1 METEIVVK
9 ELLTL
14 YVNRKK
20 KEDKRRNI
28 EEKGVVMFQFFNKR
42 KNTDNSRLNDDIVVI
57 KNVSKKFRVP
67 HEKKTTV
74 RDNIFG
80 LTDGKK
86 SYDEFWALRNVS
98 FSIKRGESVG
108 IIGENGSG
116 KSTLLKIIAEVL
128 YPDEGSI
135 TINGKL
141 APFLE
146 LGIGFQGDLTAR
158 DNIYLYG
165 SILGI
170 AKKEMD
176 IKYDEILDFAELRKF
191 ENMKIK
197 NFSSGMYARLAFAT
211 AVATKPDILL
221 LDEVLAVGDEKF
233 QMKCREK
240 IDDFKRAGSTII
252 LVSHS
257 LDAIQNIC
265 DRAILLE
272 HGILKM
278 DDNVWNVADRYRD
291 LMKIAQLEEIELL
304 TPEDGCVLDNTDVI
318 FKWKSTNASHLVDHI
333 IFRIRDITNNQIGN
347 VRVFKLIHTATEFHI
362 PERGLEIDGEKF
374 YLEKGKKYRW
384 LIGYKS
390 SQPSHYKDSTGTVR
404 IFSIM

>member
-1 METEIVVK
+1 MSQI
-9 ELLTL
+9 L
-14 YVNRKK
+14 
-20 KEDKRRNI
+20 
-28 EEKGVVMFQFFNKR
+28 NKR
-42 KNTDNSRLNDDIVVI
+42 KDSNGSRLDNDIVIV

-74 RDNIFG
+74 RENILG
-80 LTDGKK
+80 LIGGKK

-98 FSIKRGESVG
+98 FSIRRGESLG
-108 IIGENGSG
+108 IVGENGSG

-128 YPDEGSI
+128 YPDDGSI
-135 TINGKL
+135 TINGRM

-146 LGIGFQGDLTAR
+146 LGIGFQGDLTAK
-158 DNIYLYG
+158 DNVYLYG

-170 AKKEMD
+170 TKKEMD
-176 IKYDEILDFAELRKF
+176 KKYDEILDFAELRKF

-197 NFSSGMYARLAFAT
+197 NFSSGMYARLAFST

-240 IDDFKRAGSTII
+240 IYDFKNEGATII

-272 HGILKM
+272 HGTLKM
-278 DDNVWNVADRYRD
+278 DDNVWNVADKYRE
-291 LMKIAQLEEIELL
+291 LMKIRQLEVLEPRSPTDGVAL
-304 TPEDGCVLDNTDVI
+304 EDTDVV
-318 FKWKSTNASHLVDHI
+318 FKWISRNPTHLVDHI
-333 IFRIRDITNNQIGN
+333 IFAIRDITNNRIGKL
-347 VRVFKLIHTATEFHI
+347 RHFKLINATTEFHI
-362 PERGLEIDGEKF
+362 PKRGLEVDKEMF
-374 YLEKGKKYRW
+374 FLEKGKKYRW
-384 LIGYKS
+384 SVSDKS
-390 SQPSHYKDSTGTVR
+390 SQPSRYKDSAGTTR
-404 IFSIM
+404 IFSIKENDDML